1 MTRKIVIH
9 PDTSLPDLLDELSDA
24 VLSAGMSAEDA
35 EAADVALQ
43 RLHSMVVA
51 SAASGNH
58 AHLEKRL
65 GNDQLLLVATTVQPS
80 ILSRFLGWIRRRP

>member
-1 MTRKIVIH
+1 MTKKIVIH
-9 PDTSLPDLLDELSDA
+9 PDTALPDLLDDLSA
-24 VLSAGMSAEDA
+24 VVLSAGMSAEDA
-35 EAADVALQ
+35 EAAEVALQ

-65 GNDQLLLVATTVQPS
+65 CNDQLLLVATTVQPS
-80 ILSRFLGWIRRRP
+80 LWNRILGWIRRRP